1 MKYWVGSTTQTQHQ
15 KTKNELWFACVVL
28 DESCAKKGN
37 YTKGTDAAREQRFLW
52 LAEAKK
58 DN

>member
-15 KTKNELWFACVVL
+15 KTKNELWFACAEL
-28 DESCAKKGN
+28 DRSCTEGY
-37 YTKGTDAAREQRFLW
+37 YTKGIDAAKGQRFLW

-58 DN
+58 DD